1 MTTDSSSANRL
12 IEIGIALSAEKD
24 TTVLMERILLEAMD
38 ISQADGGTLYLRDED
53 FLKFEIVRTNSLEI
67 AQGGTTGGD
76 VTLPPMALK
85 NAEGAPNTHNIV
97 TYAANEGKTVNI
109 PDVYLS
115 DDFDFTGTK
124 KFDEAF
130 GFKGFRSTSFLT
142 VPMKNNADEV
152 IGVLQLLN
160 RTDPETKVV
169 GPFDG
174 EIQPIIEALASQ
186 AAVALDNATLLKEM
200 TDLQQ
205 AFIQLLANA
214 LDAKSPYTGGH
225 CQRVPE
231 LAQMLTEAAN
241 AETTGIFKDFNLSEE
256 DRYELYVASWMHDCG
271 KVVTPEYV
279 VDKSTKLE
287 TITDRIHE
295 VRVRFEV
302 LKRDAEID
310 CLKAI
315 VAGGDAPALQAALT
329 ERLAEI
335 DADYYFIAATNVG
348 GEFLDDDAKA
358 RVKAIAAQSWTR
370 TLNNRVGISIEER
383 KRFERTPAPELP
395 VVEPLLMDREDH
407 LISYEVQ
414 PFSADPDNPYGFK
427 VDVPEYKFNKGEVYN
442 LSISRGTLTNE
453 ERFIINDHIVQT
465 AVMLENLPL
474 PKALRRVPEIACGH
488 HEKIDGTG
496 YPRKLTGDQMSVQAR
511 VMAIADVFEAL
522 TAADRPYKDRKTLSQ
537 SLRIMSFMVKDNHLD
552 RGLYDLFLDSG
563 VYQDYAEK
571 FLLADQIDE
580 VDVEQFRAA

>member
-67 AQGGTTGGD
+67 AQGGTTGDD

-174 EIQPIIEALASQ
+174 GIQPIIEALASQ

-256 DRYELYVASWMHDCG
+256 DRYELHVASWMHDCG

-315 VAGGDAPALQAALT
+315 VAGGDAAALQAALT

-407 LISYEVQ
+407 LITYEVQ

-465 AVMLENLPL
+465 TVMLENLPL

-580 VDVEQFRAA
+580 VDVEQFRAV

>member
-1 MTTDSSSANRL
+1 MTTNSSSANRL

-370 TLNNRVGISIEER
+370 TLDNRVGISIEER

>member
-67 AQGGTTGGD
+67 AQGGTTGGE

-85 NAEGAPNTHNIV
+85 NAEGLPNTHNIV

-174 EIQPIIEALASQ
+174 GIQPIIEALASQ

-200 TDLQQ
+200 TELQQ

-241 AETTGIFKDFNLSEE
+241 SETTGIFKDFNLSEE

-302 LKRDAEID
+302 LKRDAEIE

-315 VAGGDAPALQAALT
+315 VAGGDAAALQAALT
-329 ERLAEI
+329 ARLAEI
-335 DADYYFIAATNVG
+335 DADYYFIADTNVG

-358 RVKAIAAQSWTR
+358 RVKTIAEQTWTR
-370 TLNNRVGISIEER
+370 TLNNRVGISIAER

-407 LISYEVQ
+407 LIPYEVQ

-537 SLRIMSFMVKDNHLD
+537 SLRIMSFMAKDNHMD
-552 RGLYDLFLDSG
+552 RDLYHLFLDSG
-563 VYQDYAEK
+563 VYRDYADK
-571 FLLADQIDE
+571 FLLEDQIDE
-580 VDVEQFRAA
+580 VDIEEYRAA

>member
-488 HEKIDGTG
+488 HEKMDGTG

>member
-1 MTTDSSSANRL
+1 MNTASTSANRL

-53 FLKFEIVRTNSLEI
+53 QLKFEIVRTNSLEI
-67 AQGGTTGGD
+67 AQGGTTGAE

-85 NAEGAPNTHNIV
+85 NAEGQPNTHNIV
-97 TYAANEGKTVNI
+97 TFAANEGKTVNI

-115 DDFDFTGTK
+115 DDFDFSGTK

-142 VPMKNNADEV
+142 VPMKNSADEV

-160 RTDPETKVV
+160 RTDPETNTV

-174 EIQPIIEALASQ
+174 DIQPIIEALASQ
-186 AAVALDNATLLKEM
+186 AAVALDNAILLKEM
-200 TDLQQ
+200 TELQQ

-241 AETTGIFKDFNLSEE
+241 AETQGVFKDFNLSEE

-279 VDKSTKLE
+279 VDKATKLE

-295 VRVRFEV
+295 IRTRFEV
-302 LKRDAEID
+302 LKRDAEIA
-310 CLKAI
+310 CLQSI
-315 VAGGDAPALQAALT
+315 LDGGDAATLRQ
-329 ERLAEI
+329 ELAETLQQI
-335 DADYYFIAATNVG
+335 DDDYQFIAETNVG

-358 RVKAIAAQSWTR
+358 RVKAIAAKTWTR
-370 TLNNRVGISIEER
+370 TLDNRIGISIEER
-383 KRFERTPAPELP
+383 KRFERTPAPALP
-395 VVEPLLMDREDH
+395 VLETLLSDRDDH
-407 LISYEVQ
+407 LIPYEVQ

-474 PKALRRVPEIACGH
+474 PKSLKRVPEIACGH

-537 SLRIMSFMVKDNHLD
+537 SLKIMSFMAKDNHMD
-552 RGLYDLFLDSG
+552 RDLYHLFLDSG
-563 VYQDYAEK
+563 VYQQYAEK
-571 FLLADQIDE
+571 FLLEDQIDE
-580 VDVEQFRAA
+580 VDINEFRVS

>member
-1 MTTDSSSANRL
+1 MTTDSTSANRL

-24 TTVLMERILLEAMD
+24 INVLMERILLEAMD

-67 AQGGTTGGD
+67 AQGGSTGGP

-85 NAEGAPNTHNIV
+85 NAEGEPNTHNIV

-130 GFKGFRSTSFLT
+130 GFKNFRSTSFLT

-174 EIQPIIEALASQ
+174 GIQPIIEALASQ
-186 AAVALDNATLLKEM
+186 AAVALDNATLMKEM
-200 TDLQQ
+200 TELQQ

-241 AETTGIFKDFNLSEE
+241 AETTGTFKDFNLSEE

-315 VAGGDAPALQAALT
+315 VAGGDAAALQAALT

-335 DADYYFIAATNVG
+335 DADYYFIADTNVG
-348 GEFLDDDAKA
+348 GEFLDEDAKA
-358 RVKAIAAQSWTR
+358 RVKAIAEQSWTR

-383 KRFERTPAPELP
+383 KRFERTPPPELP

-407 LISYEVQ
+407 LIPYEVQ

-552 RGLYDLFLDSG
+552 RSLYDLFLDSG

-571 FLLADQIDE
+571 FLLEDQIDE
-580 VDVEQFRAA
+580 IDVEQFRAA

>member
-427 VDVPEYKFNKGEVYN
+427 VDVPEYKFNKGEV
-442 LSISRGTLTNE
+442 
-453 ERFIINDHIVQT
+453 
-465 AVMLENLPL
+465 
-474 PKALRRVPEIACGH
+474 
-488 HEKIDGTG
+488 
-496 YPRKLTGDQMSVQAR
+496 
-511 VMAIADVFEAL
+511 
-522 TAADRPYKDRKTLSQ
+522 
-537 SLRIMSFMVKDNHLD
+537 
-552 RGLYDLFLDSG
+552 
-563 VYQDYAEK
+563 
-571 FLLADQIDE
+571 
-580 VDVEQFRAA
+580 

>member
-241 AETTGIFKDFNLSEE
+241 ADTTGIFKDFNLSEE

>member
-370 TLNNRVGISIEER
+370 TLDNRVGISIEER

>member
-315 VAGGDAPALQAALT
+315 VAGGDAAVLQAALT

-370 TLNNRVGISIEER
+370 TLDNRVGISIEER